1 MKWFIMKILKL
12 IFFPLLLISF
22 FSCKETDDTRPTIT
36 MKFGDVQN
44 DSTSHVLNQPYVD
57 PGATAWD
64 DFDGDITSRIYVDN
78 EVNENLTGWY
88 SVTYNVVDQAG
99 NEAFP
104 ARRWVKVYNTAK
116 DAHAGMYTAFEE
128 RLYPVPDTFQY
139 PVNVIADSMVN
150 QRIEIMSLAG
160 NLGQPIYAD
169 VEGALI
175 VVPFQFAEYDSVNTY
190 SIQGS
195 GSINDS
201 LIVLE
206 YKKIDSVSSLWRTE
220 LKR

>member
-1 MKWFIMKILKL
+1 MKILKL
-12 IFFPLLLISF
+12 MFFPLLLISF

-36 MKFGDVQN
+36 LKFGDVQN
-44 DSTSHVLNQPYVD
+44 DSTSHVLNQAYVD

-78 EVNENLTGWY
+78 EVNENLVGWY

-104 ARRWVKVYNTAK
+104 ARRWVQVYNTAW
-116 DAHAGMYTAFEE
+116 AHAGFYTAFEE
-128 RLYPVPDTFQY
+128 NLYPVPDTFQY
-139 PVNVIADSMVN
+139 PVYVFADTMVN
-150 QRIEIMSLAG
+150 ERIVIMSLAG

-169 VEGALI
+169 VVDKLI
-175 VVPFQFAEYDSVNTY
+175 VIPFQFADYDSVNTY

-206 YKKIDSVSSLWRTE
+206 YKKIDSVSSLWRSE